1 MSSKLQSEG
10 SRVFQVFPES
20 VEGDFTN
27 WQSLTSSSAAFDTY
41 HIYANIVPGFC
52 SVEVSMNLH
61 E

>member
-10 SRVFQVFPES
+10 SRDFQVFPES

-41 HIYANIVPGFC
+41 HIYQYGAR
-52 SVEVSMNLH
+52 LL
-61 E
+61 